1 MSGIDFSGSKD
12 TNKNGEN
19 NGGNGELEK
28 IFDDKKSLVINGEN
42 IEISP
47 LYLGEFPLMFKAIKP
62 FVDKIGVNPDWIS
75 LMVDHG
81 EDLLEAL
88 SIASRRPREWI
99 NNLELDN
106 AMMLASLI
114 FEVNADFFI
123 QRVVPSINTMT
134 ENMKNLSARG
144 IGVK

>member
-12 TNKNGEN
+12 TNKKGEN

-28 IFDDKKSLVINGEN
+28 IFCDKKSLVINGEN

-62 FVDKIGVNPDWIS
+62 FVDKIGADPDWIS

-88 SIASRRPREWI
+88 SIASRRPREWV

-123 QRVVPSINTMT
+123 RRVVPSINTMT